1 MGRNMSEELE
11 RMQDTDGEVRARMW
25 ATLAAQSDD
34 AFERLTAHQ
43 RAIEAQEEVPWLQV
57 NNLSFFHAFFF
68 TLFIILMMV
77 PTALYDF
84 LCGCR

>member
-1 MGRNMSEELE
+1 MGRNMSEELD
-11 RMQDTDGEVRARMW
+11 RMQDQAGEVRARMW

-57 NNLSFFHAFFF
+57 KTCSALLPGCSSRY
-68 TLFIILMMV
+68 LF
-77 PTALYDF
+77 YSS
-84 LCGCR
+84 